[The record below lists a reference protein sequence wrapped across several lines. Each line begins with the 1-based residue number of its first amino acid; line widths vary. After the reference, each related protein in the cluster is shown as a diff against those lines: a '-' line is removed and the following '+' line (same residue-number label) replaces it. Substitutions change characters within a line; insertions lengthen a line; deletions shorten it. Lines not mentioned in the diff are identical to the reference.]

1 VGKADLMGFEG
12 AIGNIGT
19 VAVGYVLPFLI
30 VLSVIVFVHEY
41 GHFIVGRWCGVDV
54 KVFSIGFGREIFG
67 FTDKHGTRWR
77 FAWIPLGGYVKFAG
91 DADETSQPDFAST
104 SAMSTEERARTF
116 LAKPVWKRAA
126 VVAAGPIANFIF
138 AILVFAALLYFN
150 GRPLLT
156 PRVEAVTAGG
166 AAERAGVL
174 PGDLVISVDNVDVRG
189 FSDLQRIVST
199 RAGEKLKLVVERK
212 NEIKEFELVPDMRVI
227 PSPLGQQRVG
237 MIGIQA
243 VNKPEDW
250 RKQEFGLFESIG
262 AGAQETWFVVTRTGD
277 YLGKLLSGRE
287 STDQLSGPI
296 RIAQASGYVA
306 SNSGIWG
313 LISLAAILSV
323 SIGLINLVPIPML
336 DGGHLLFYGI
346 EALRGRPLSEKA
358 QEMGFKIGLAFVLML
373 MVFVTWND
381 IAHLA
386 QVLRP
391 KGA

>member
-1 VGKADLMGFEG
+1 MGFES
-12 AIGNIGT
+12 AIGNLGT
-19 VAVGYVLPFLI
+19 LAFGYVLPFLV

-54 KVFSIGFGREIFG
+54 KTFSIGFGREIFG

-104 SAMSTEERARTF
+104 AGMSAEERARTF
-116 LAKPVWKRAA
+116 PAKPVWKRAA

-138 AILVFAALLYFN
+138 AILVFAALLYVN

-156 PRVEAVTAGG
+156 PRVEAVTPGG
-166 AAERAGVL
+166 AAERAGVR
-174 PGDLVISVDNVDVRG
+174 PGDLVISVDNVEVRG

-199 RAGEKLKLVVERK
+199 RAGEQLKLVVERK
-212 NEIKEFELVPDMRVI
+212 NEIKEFELVPDLRVI

-243 VNKPEDW
+243 ASKPEDW

-306 SNSGIWG
+306 SNSGLWG
-313 LISLAAILSV
+313 LINLAAILSV

-358 QEMGFKIGLAFVLML
+358 QEMGFRIGLAFVLML

>member
-1 VGKADLMGFEG
+1 VLQIMGFES
-12 AIGNIGT
+12 AIGNLGT
-19 VAVGYVLPFLI
+19 LTFGYILPFVV

-54 KVFSIGFGREIFG
+54 KTFSIGFGREIFG
-67 FTDKHGTRWR
+67 FTDRHGTRWR

-91 DADETSQPDFAST
+91 DADEVSQPDFA
-104 SAMSTEERARTF
+104 ANAGMSEQERQRTF
-116 LAKPVWKRAA
+116 PAKSVWRRAA
-126 VVAAGPIANFIF
+126 VVVAGPVANFIF
-138 AILVFAALLYFN
+138 AILVFGALLYVN
-150 GRPLLT
+150 GRQVLT

-166 AAERAGVL
+166 AAERAGIR
-174 PGDLVISVDNVDVRG
+174 PGDLVLSVDNVEVPG
-189 FSDLQRIVST
+189 FADLQRLVST
-199 RAGEKLKLVVERK
+199 RAGEPLKLVIERGR
-212 NEIKEFELVPDMRVI
+212 EIKEFELVPDLRVI
-227 PSPLGQQRVG
+227 PSPLGAQRVG

-243 VNKPEDW
+243 ASKPEDW
-250 RKQEFGLFESIG
+250 RKQEFGLVESVV
-262 AGAQETWFVVTRTGD
+262 AGAQETWFVVVRTGD
-277 YLGKLLSGRE
+277 YLGKLISGRE

-306 SNSGIWG
+306 SNSGITG
-313 LISLAAILSV
+313 LVTLAAILSV

-336 DGGHLLFYGI
+336 DGGHLLFYAV

-358 QEMGFKIGLAFVLML
+358 QEMGFRIGLAVVLML